1 MYKEVMNDSQYWTFE
16 IVKVK
21 VFIWFIC
28 ILGGINMLPL
38 FAAAAA
44 AAAAWEGFAAG
55 VLLGVSVY
63 QAVKSD
69 DQLLV
74 DILRK
79 VDDSMYP
86 YIGFAVGLI
95 VCKLFE
101 D

>member
-44 AAAAWEGFAAG
+44 AAAWEGFAAG

-79 VDDSMYP
+79 VDHSMYP

>member
-38 FAAAAA
+38 FPAAA

>member
-1 MYKEVMNDSQYWTFE
+1 MNDSQNWTFE

-21 VFIWFIC
+21 VFVLFVC
-28 ILGGINMLPL
+28 ALGGINVFPL
-38 FAAAAA
+38 FATAATV
-44 AAAAWEGFAAG
+44 AAWEGFAEG

>member
-44 AAAAWEGFAAG
+44 AAAWEGFAAG

-79 VDDSMYP
+79 VDDSMYT

>member
-1 MYKEVMNDSQYWTFE
+1 MSKDLFCLY
-16 IVKVK
+16 
-21 VFIWFIC
+21 VFQEELIC
-28 ILGGINMLPL
+28 YHYL
-38 FAAAAA
+38 
-44 AAAAWEGFAAG
+44 
-55 VLLGVSVY
+55 
-63 QAVKSD
+63 
-69 DQLLV
+69 QLLV

>member
-1 MYKEVMNDSQYWTFE
+1 MSWEVMNGLQNWIFE
-16 IVKVK
+16 IVNVK
-21 VFIWFIC
+21 GFVLFIC

-38 FAAAAA
+38 
-44 AAAAWEGFAAG
+44 FAAG

>member
-44 AAAAWEGFAAG
+44 AAAWEGFAAG

-69 DQLLV
+69 NQLLV

-101 D
+101 N

>member
-44 AAAAWEGFAAG
+44 AAAWEGFAAG

-63 QAVKSD
+63 QAGKSD

>member
-28 ILGGINMLPL
+28 ILGGICMLPL
-38 FAAAAA
+38 FAVAAVP
-44 AAAAWEGFAAG
+44 AAWEGFAAG
-55 VLLGVSVY
+55 GLLGVSVY

>member
-38 FAAAAA
+38 
-44 AAAAWEGFAAG
+44 FAAG

>member
-1 MYKEVMNDSQYWTFE
+1 MSWEVMNDLQNWIFE
-16 IVKVK
+16 IVNVK
-21 VFIWFIC
+21 GFVLFIC

-38 FAAAAA
+38 FAAAA

-95 VCKLFE
+95 VCKLCE